1 MHTTTTQE
9 ITTMNSDL
17 TTPMIDLHIPY
28 KFFRDTYRSACF
40 IDFQDDQYRELCDRI
55 GKANRIKVSLSERDA
70 LELVSRAEHYAD
82 PGSGLWEFDGG
93 GMVRSA
99 RATLKAIAK
108 THEWMV

>member
-1 MHTTTTQE
+1 
-9 ITTMNSDL
+9 MNTDP
-17 TTPMIDLHIPY
+17 TPPTIDLHIPY
-28 KFFRDTYRSACF
+28 KFFRDTYRSACL
-40 IDFQDDQYRELCDRI
+40 IDFQDDEYRELHERI

-70 LELVSRAEHYAD
+70 LELVSRAEHYSD
-82 PGSGLWEFDGG
+82 PGSGLSEFDDG